1 MLYTLNNNYVLRQEL
16 NDCYRL
22 YNKKTL
28 RSYTISY
35 KLFFILEQFRKQ
47 SYSLEHL
54 IEEFNVRN
62 IDLSDF
68 YHFIEKD
75 EFFDLLV
82 MANNFKGPFVKYK
95 ISKDLSSYTA
105 YSPERVDFLITKHCN
120 LACKHCF
127 EGSSPSFEVKRISS
141 SDTDRILSQFE
152 AANIQTLKITGGE
165 PLVRKN
171 IESLIYKLKC
181 INGIEEIY
189 ITTNGVL
196 LHTII
201 LTNALLLNKQRIDMI
216 KKGHIQLGISLDGM
230 TSDTHDFIRG
240 KGAFDKLIRILKILS
255 LEDIKF
261 SITCTINKKNLCQ
274 IDEIIDY
281 SLNELGAQTLFLNR
295 LRPMGRMNQNTNIV
309 LSEQENDNVYKLY
322 LNQKGKYNKR
332 IILADDSAL
341 KSNSHDNK
349 IVCAA
354 GNSLIAI
361 DENFNVY
368 PCIYGIDN
376 PEYKMGNLIDQNL
389 DVIWKSSKWNI
400 FRGNLTLED
409 LTDCRNCK
417 LHAVCVMKN
426 CRLKPVYEGRS
437 FTSSIS
443 YCNK

>member
-1 MLYTLNNNYVLRQEL
+1 
-16 NDCYRL
+16 
-22 YNKKTL
+22 
-28 RSYTISY
+28 
-35 KLFFILEQFRKQ
+35 
-47 SYSLEHL
+47 
-54 IEEFNVRN
+54 
-62 IDLSDF
+62 
-68 YHFIEKD
+68 
-75 EFFDLLV
+75 

-165 PLVRKN
+165 PFSHPDIDNFLFKA
-171 IESLIYKLKC
+171 IQCHFE
-181 INGIEEIY
+181 
-189 ITTNGVL
+189 
-196 LHTII
+196 TII

-417 LHAVCVMKN
+417 IHAVCVMKN

>member
-152 AANIQTLKITGGE
+152 AVNI
-165 PLVRKN
+165 
-171 IESLIYKLKC
+171 
-181 INGIEEIY
+181 
-189 ITTNGVL
+189 
-196 LHTII
+196 
-201 LTNALLLNKQRIDMI
+201 
-216 KKGHIQLGISLDGM
+216 
-230 TSDTHDFIRG
+230 
-240 KGAFDKLIRILKILS
+240 
-255 LEDIKF
+255 
-261 SITCTINKKNLCQ
+261 
-274 IDEIIDY
+274 
-281 SLNELGAQTLFLNR
+281 
-295 LRPMGRMNQNTNIV
+295 
-309 LSEQENDNVYKLY
+309 
-322 LNQKGKYNKR
+322 
-332 IILADDSAL
+332 
-341 KSNSHDNK
+341 
-349 IVCAA
+349 
-354 GNSLIAI
+354 
-361 DENFNVY
+361 
-368 PCIYGIDN
+368 
-376 PEYKMGNLIDQNL
+376 
-389 DVIWKSSKWNI
+389 
-400 FRGNLTLED
+400 
-409 LTDCRNCK
+409 
-417 LHAVCVMKN
+417 
-426 CRLKPVYEGRS
+426 
-437 FTSSIS
+437 
-443 YCNK
+443 